1 MDIVRIAIL
10 GIAGVLIALP
20 FRKEKGEYSTFIAM
34 AVCICIFVYLLT
46 KVETILQFAE
56 RLQTMLTVDSRYIG
70 LLVKM
75 VGITYVAEFATNIC
89 KDAGY
94 AAIGNQIEIFAK
106 LSILVVSVPVL
117 GAFLETI
124 GSFL

>member
-1 MDIVRIAIL
+1 MDILRIAVL

-20 FRKEKGEYSTFIAM
+20 LKKEKGEYSLFISM
-34 AVCICIFVYLLT
+34 AVCICIFVYILT
-46 KVETILQFAE
+46 KVETVLDFAGRME
-56 RLQTMLTVDSRYIG
+56 AIIPVDSRYIA
-70 LLVKM
+70 LVIKM
-75 VGITYVAEFATNIC
+75 IGITYIAEFSINIC

-94 AAIGNQIEIFAK
+94 SAIGNQIEIFAK

-117 GAFLETI
+117 SAFLETI

>member
-1 MDIVRIAIL
+1 MDIIKIAIL

-20 FRKEKGEYSTFIAM
+20 LKKEKGEYSTFIAM

-46 KVETILQFAE
+46 KVETILLFAG
-56 RLQTMLTVDSRYIG
+56 RLESLIMVDSRYIG
-70 LLVKM
+70 LVVKM

>member
-1 MDIVRIAIL
+1 MDIIRIAIL

-20 FRKEKGEYSTFIAM
+20 FKKERGEYSTLIAIG
-34 AVCICIFVYLLT
+34 VCICIFVYLLT
-46 KVETILQFAE
+46 KVETLLGFAG
-56 RLQTMLTVDSRYIG
+56 RLEGMIMIDGRYIG
-70 LLVKM
+70 LVVKM

-94 AAIGNQIEIFAK
+94 AVIANQIEIFAK

-117 GAFLETI
+117 NAFLETI

>member
-1 MDIVRIAIL
+1 MDIIKIAIL
-10 GIAGVLIALP
+10 GIAGVLLALP
-20 FRKEKGEYSTFIAM
+20 LKKEHSEYSTFIAM
-34 AVCICIFVYLLT
+34 TVCICIFVYLLS
-46 KVETILQFAE
+46 KVETILAFME
-56 RLQTMLTVDSRYIG
+56 RLETMINVDGRYIG
-70 LLVKM
+70 LILKM

-117 GAFLETI
+117 SAFLETI

>member
-1 MDIVRIAIL
+1 MDIVKIAVL

-20 FRKEKGEYSTFIAM
+20 LKREKSEYSTFIAM
-34 AVCICIFVYLLT
+34 VVGICIFVYLLT
-46 KVETILQFAE
+46 KVETVLDFVEELKSMIV
-56 RLQTMLTVDSRYIG
+56 VDDKYIG
-70 LLVKM
+70 LVVKM

-94 AAIGNQIEIFAK
+94 AAIGSQIEVFAK

>member
-1 MDIVRIAIL
+1 MDIIRIAVL

-20 FRKEKGEYSTFIAM
+20 LKKEKGEYSTFIAVT
-34 AVCICIFVYLLT
+34 VCICIFIYLLT
-46 KVETILQFAE
+46 KVETILNFAN
-56 RLQTMLTVDSRYIG
+56 RLSTMIMVDSKYIEM
-70 LLVKM
+70 VIKM

-94 AAIGNQIEIFAK
+94 ASIGTQIEVFAK

-117 GAFLETI
+117 NAFLETI
-124 GSFL
+124 GSFI

>member
-1 MDIVRIAIL
+1 MDIIKIAIL
-10 GIAGVLIALP
+10 GIAGALLALP
-20 FRKEKGEYSTFIAM
+20 LKKERSEYSTFIAM
-34 AVCICIFVYLLT
+34 TVCICIFVYLLS
-46 KVETILQFAE
+46 KVETIIAFVE
-56 RLQTMLTVDSRYIG
+56 RLETMINVDGRYIN
-70 LLVKM
+70 LILKM
-75 VGITYVAEFATNIC
+75 VGITYVAEFATDIC

-117 GAFLETI
+117 SAFLEMI

>member
-1 MDIVRIAIL
+1 MDIMKIAVL
-10 GIAGVLIALP
+10 GLAGVLIALLLK
-20 FRKEKGEYSTFIAM
+20 KEKSEYSIFISM
-34 AVCICIFVYLLT
+34 AVCICIFFYILT
-46 KVETILQFAE
+46 KIETVIEFTQRIE
-56 RLQTMLTVDSRYIG
+56 SMISVDSRYIT
-70 LLVKM
+70 LIIKM
-75 VGITYVAEFATNIC
+75 IGITYVAEFAMNIC

-117 GAFLETI
+117 TAFLETI

>member
-1 MDIVRIAIL
+1 MDIVKIAIL

-20 FRKEKGEYSTFIAM
+20 LRREKSEYSTFIAM
-34 AVCICIFVYLLT
+34 VVCICIFVYLLT
-46 KVETILQFAE
+46 KVETILDFVE
-56 RLQTMLTVDSRYIG
+56 ELKSMISVDGRYIG
-70 LLVKM
+70 LVVKM

-94 AAIGNQIEIFAK
+94 AAIASQIEIFAK

-117 GAFLETI
+117 SAFLETI

>member
-1 MDIVRIAIL
+1 MEELKSVIV
-10 GIAGVLIALP
+10 
-20 FRKEKGEYSTFIAM
+20 
-34 AVCICIFVYLLT
+34 
-46 KVETILQFAE
+46 
-56 RLQTMLTVDSRYIG
+56 VDGRYIG
-70 LLVKM
+70 LVVKM
-75 VGITYVAEFATNIC
+75 VGITYVAEFAANIC

-94 AAIGNQIEIFAK
+94 AAIGSQIEIFAK

>member
-20 FRKEKGEYSTFIAM
+20 LKKEKGEYSTFIAM
-34 AVCICIFVYLLT
+34 TVCICIFVYLMT
-46 KVETILQFAE
+46 KVETIINFAE
-56 RLQTMLTVDSRYIG
+56 RLSTMIMVDSRYIG
-70 LLVKM
+70 MVIKM

-117 GAFLETI
+117 SAFLDTI

>member
-1 MDIVRIAIL
+1 MDIIKIAIL
-10 GIAGVLIALP
+10 GIAGVLLALP
-20 FRKEKGEYSTFIAM
+20 LKKERSEYSIFIAM
-34 AVCICIFVYLLT
+34 TVCICIFVYLLS
-46 KVETILQFAE
+46 KVETILKFVE
-56 RLQTMLTVDSRYIG
+56 HLETMINVDGRYIS
-70 LLVKM
+70 LVLKM

-94 AAIGNQIEIFAK
+94 TTIGNQIEIFAK

-117 GAFLETI
+117 NVFLETI

>member
-1 MDIVRIAIL
+1 MDMIRIAIL

-20 FRKEKGEYSTFIAM
+20 LKKERAEYSTLIAM

-46 KVETILQFAE
+46 KVETVLGFAE
-56 RLQTMLTVDSRYIG
+56 RLQAMIRVDERYIG
-70 LLVKM
+70 LLIKM
-75 VGITYVAEFATNIC
+75 VGITYVAEFASDIC
-89 KDAGY
+89 RDAGY
-94 AAIGNQIEIFAK
+94 AAIAGQIEIFAK

-117 GAFLETI
+117 NAFLETI